1 MSTEVNYSITGLI
14 LVLLWLVGWCSV
26 VQSVPGMRGCPVS
39 PIGGIP
45 KLFMAVAQALG
56 SDIGIV
62 MELESMV
69 ILQIPSVE
77 RQKRRKLQFSETS

>member
-1 MSTEVNYSITGLI
+1 M
-14 LVLLWLVGWCSV
+14 
-26 VQSVPGMRGCPVS
+26 
-39 PIGGIP
+39 
-45 KLFMAVAQALG
+45 FMAVAQALG

-77 RQKRRKLQFSETS
+77 RQKRKKTSVQGDFLA